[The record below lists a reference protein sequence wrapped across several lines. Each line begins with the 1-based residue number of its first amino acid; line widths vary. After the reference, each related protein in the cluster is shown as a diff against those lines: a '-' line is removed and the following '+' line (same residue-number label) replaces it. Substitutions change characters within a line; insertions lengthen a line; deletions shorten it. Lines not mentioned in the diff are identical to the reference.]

1 MENINIPKKRKLD
14 ENSIISH
21 NKKQNIQDNIDYK
34 VIIDY
39 SKEDAQKLDLSND
52 NEEQFNIEILE
63 VPLEENNSEE
73 CVNENNKEDE
83 SNNDE
88 QILNEEDYDIEDY
101 LIEPDESDD
110 INDYKYGDFMKHIE
124 ESDYTANYG
133 ENEDGDYES

>member
-21 NKKQNIQDNIDYK
+21 NKKQNIQDNIDFK

-52 NEEQFNIEILE
+52 NEEKFDIEILE

-73 CVNENNKEDE
+73 CVEESTNE
-83 SNNDE
+83 E
-88 QILNEEDYDIEDY
+88 QLLNEEDYGIEDYDIEDY
-101 LIEPDESDD
+101 LIEPDETDD
-110 INDYKYGDFMKHIE
+110 INEYKYGDFMKHIE

>member
-101 LIEPDESDD
+101 LIEPDETDD
-110 INDYKYGDFMKHIE
+110 INEYKYGDFMKHIE

>member
-21 NKKQNIQDNIDYK
+21 NKKQNIQDNIDY
-34 VIIDY
+34 

-52 NEEQFNIEILE
+52 NEQKFNIEILE

-73 CVNENNKEDE
+73 CVNEEENSKEHENNNE
-83 SNNDE
+83 E

-101 LIEPDESDD
+101 LIEPDETDD
-110 INDYKYGDFMKHIE
+110 INEYKYGDFMKHIE

>member
-21 NKKQNIQDNIDYK
+21 NKKQNIQENIDYK
-34 VIIDY
+34 LIIDY
-39 SKEDAQKLDLSND
+39 SKEDAQKLELSND
-52 NEEQFNIEILE
+52 NEEKFNIEILE

-73 CVNENNKEDE
+73 CVNENNNE
-83 SNNDE
+83 E

-101 LIEPDESDD
+101 LIEPDETDD
-110 INDYKYGDFMKHIE
+110 INEYKYGDFMKHIE

>member
-1 MENINIPKKRKLD
+1 MENVNIPKKRKLD
-14 ENSIISH
+14 ENSIVSH
-21 NKKQNIQDNIDYK
+21 NKKQNIQDN
-34 VIIDY
+34 IDY

-52 NEEQFNIEILE
+52 NEEKFDIEILE

-73 CVNENNKEDE
+73 CVDESNKEDE
-83 SNNDE
+83 SNNEE

-101 LIEPDESDD
+101 LIQPDESDD

-133 ENEDGDYES
+133 ENEDGDYEY